1 MRSMD
6 AINLFDAIGYF
17 GDMCRKNKLARAHN
31 FYPCACSGINS
42 LEGVLENFRR
52 QSAFFAVDD
61 TNDGVTERRSGGFF
75 KKRTFTVFIMKRY
88 PLNNMEERQF
98 ALDICR
104 QLARQV
110 HSRMLLDR
118 EDLSNNLIYLN
129 TDNVYS
135 RELGEYFI
143 NGCTGLYFMID
154 VSEPIDLS
162 FNADEWEN

>member
-1 MRSMD
+1 MD
-6 AINLFDAIGYF
+6 ANNLFDAIDYF
-17 GDMCRKNKLARAHN
+17 KGLCNSNKLAKEN
-31 FYPCACSGINS
+31 KFYPCACSGINS
-42 LEGVLENFRR
+42 LQEVLEQFRR

-88 PLNNMEERQF
+88 KFDDMADRQV

-104 QLARQV
+104 KLECQV
-110 HSRMLLDR
+110 HSRMLRDR
-118 EDLSNNLIYLN
+118 ENMNNELVYLN
-129 TDNVYS
+129 TDNVYT

-154 VSEPIDLS
+154 VSEPIDLTY
-162 FNADEWEN
+162 NDEEWE

>member
-1 MRSMD
+1 MD
-6 AINLFDAIGYF
+6 AVNLFDAIGYF
-17 GDMCRKNKLARAHN
+17 KNMCNRNRLAKAHN
-31 FYPCACSGINS
+31 FYPCVCSGINS
-42 LEGVLENFRR
+42 LEEVLENFRR

-61 TNDGVTERRSGGFF
+61 TNDGVTERRSGGYF
-75 KKRTFTVFIMKRY
+75 KKRTFTIFIMKRY
-88 PLNNMEERQF
+88 TFNDMEDRQK

-104 QLARQV
+104 QLARQI
-110 HSRMLLDR
+110 HSRMLLDG
-118 EDLSNNLIYLN
+118 EDLTNDLIYLN

-162 FNADEWEN
+162 YNENEWEN

>member
-1 MRSMD
+1 MD
-6 AINLFDAIGYF
+6 AVNLFDAIGYF
-17 GDMCRKNKLARAHN
+17 KNMCSGNRLAKAHN
-31 FYPCACSGINS
+31 FYPCVCSGINS
-42 LEGVLENFRR
+42 LEEVLENFRR

-61 TNDGVTERRSGGFF
+61 TNDGVTERRSGGYF
-75 KKRTFTVFIMKRY
+75 KKRTFTIFIMKRY
-88 PLNNMEERQF
+88 TFNDMEDRQR

-110 HSRMLLDR
+110 HSRMLLDG
-118 EDLSNNLIYLN
+118 EDLTNDLIYLN

-162 FNADEWEN
+162 YDADEWENQ

>member
-1 MRSMD
+1 MD
-6 AINLFDAIGYF
+6 TINLFDAIGYF
-17 GDMCRKNKLARAHN
+17 KDMCLKNKLAKAHK
-31 FYPCACSGINS
+31 FYPCVCSGINS
-42 LEGVLENFRR
+42 LEEVLENFRR

-75 KKRTFTVFIMKRY
+75 KKRTFTVFLMKKY
-88 PLNNMEERQF
+88 TFNDMADRQVS
-98 ALDICR
+98 LDICR

-118 EDLSNNLIYLN
+118 EDMGNELVYLN
-129 TDNVYS
+129 TENVYM

-143 NGCTGLYFMID
+143 SGCTGLYFMID

-162 FNADEWEN
+162 YNADEWEK

>member
-1 MRSMD
+1 MD
-6 AINLFDAIGYF
+6 AVNLFDAIGYF
-17 GDMCRKNKLARAHN
+17 KNMCSGNRLAKAHN
-31 FYPCACSGINS
+31 FYPCVCSGINS
-42 LEGVLENFRR
+42 LEEVLENFRR

-61 TNDGVTERRSGGFF
+61 TNDGVTERRSGGYF
-75 KKRTFTVFIMKRY
+75 KKRTFTIFIMKRY
-88 PLNNMEERQF
+88 TFNDMEDRQR

-110 HSRMLLDR
+110 HSRMLLDG
-118 EDLSNNLIYLN
+118 EDLTNDLIYLN

-162 FNADEWEN
+162 YNADEWENQ

>member
-1 MRSMD
+1 MD
-6 AINLFDAIGYF
+6 AVNLFDAIGYF
-17 GDMCRKNKLARAHN
+17 KNMCSGNRLPKAHN
-31 FYPCACSGINS
+31 FYPCVCSGINS
-42 LEGVLENFRR
+42 LEEVLENFRR

-61 TNDGVTERRSGGFF
+61 TNDGVTERRSGGYF
-75 KKRTFTVFIMKRY
+75 KKRTFTIFIMKRY
-88 PLNNMEERQF
+88 TFNDMEDRQR

-110 HSRMLLDR
+110 HSRMLLDG
-118 EDLSNNLIYLN
+118 EDLTNDLIYLN

-162 FNADEWEN
+162 YNADEWENQ

>member
-1 MRSMD
+1 MD
-6 AINLFDAIGYF
+6 ANNLFDAIGYF
-17 GDMCRKNKLARAHN
+17 KALCNSNRLAKANK

-42 LEGVLENFRR
+42 LQEVLEQFRR

-88 PLNNMEERQF
+88 KFDDMADRQA

-104 QLARQV
+104 KLECQV
-110 HSRMLLDR
+110 HSRMLRDR
-118 EDLSNNLIYLN
+118 ENMNNELVYLN
-129 TDNVYS
+129 TDNVYT

-154 VSEPIDLS
+154 VSEPIDLTY
-162 FNADEWEN
+162 NHEDWE